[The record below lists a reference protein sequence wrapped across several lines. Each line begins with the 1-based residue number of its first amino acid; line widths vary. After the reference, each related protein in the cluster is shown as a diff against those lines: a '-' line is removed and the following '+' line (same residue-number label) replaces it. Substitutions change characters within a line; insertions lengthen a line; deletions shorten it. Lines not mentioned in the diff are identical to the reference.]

1 MKPFQIYDLGG
12 VKVGVIGLTN
22 PEAPTLVK
30 PGSFGT
36 IEVGD
41 PVRAANRARALARQQ
56 GATVFVVIAHM
67 GVTGFDPV
75 TGEAVGPLVDFA
87 DAVGGFDV
95 ILGDHTDIQYEAVI
109 NGQLVVE
116 NRSKGLTYARTR
128 LSVNPLN
135 GSVVA
140 ADADFVTPVTDAVP
154 PDQAIVDLLAP
165 YRVQLAEALDE
176 VIGVATDVFPRGG
189 NVERLQE
196 VAIGNLIADSMRLR
210 YGTQIAFTN
219 GGGIRAP
226 LPSSYLPED
235 TTLRRTTAGYAPG
248 PPYDLVVGDVF
259 TVLPFG
265 NVVVTR
271 TVTGALLYQTLEKS
285 VEAIPGANGRFLQ
298 ISGFRFTYDAANPV
312 GSRVVSVELTDGTPV
327 LPDGTTYTAATNDFV
342 NTGGDGYSMLAD
354 GTGVTR
360 EVMADVLVEHIRGL
374 GTISPVIEGRIIRLN

>member
-1 MKPFQIYDLGG
+1 
-12 VKVGVIGLTN
+12 
-22 PEAPTLVK
+22 
-30 PGSFGT
+30 
-36 IEVGD
+36 
-41 PVRAANRARALARQQ
+41 
-56 GATVFVVIAHM
+56 
-67 GVTGFDPV
+67 
-75 TGEAVGPLVDFA
+75 
-87 DAVGGFDV
+87 
-95 ILGDHTDIQYEAVI
+95 
-109 NGQLVVE
+109 
-116 NRSKGLTYARTR
+116 
-128 LSVNPLN
+128 
-135 GSVVA
+135 
-140 ADADFVTPVTDAVP
+140 
-154 PDQAIVDLLAP
+154 
-165 YRVQLAEALDE
+165 
-176 VIGVATDVFPRGG
+176 GVATDVFPRGG